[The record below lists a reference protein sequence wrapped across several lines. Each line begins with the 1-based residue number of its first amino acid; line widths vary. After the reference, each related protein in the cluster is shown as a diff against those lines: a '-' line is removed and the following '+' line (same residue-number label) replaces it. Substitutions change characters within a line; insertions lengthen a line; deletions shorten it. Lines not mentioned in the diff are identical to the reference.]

1 MKKVQV
7 FLQSE
12 LLRDIEVVEIES
24 NAGPAKLYE
33 ACLLK
38 LGGIHEEELFLFVE
52 DEDDERPLEK
62 LPHIPEGL
70 RLHLHRLKAID
81 VTVRYAGRD
90 VRRSFRPSATVGRAK
105 RWATKELGIAPSDA
119 TEMMLQV
126 HGTDNRPDA
135 DTHIGSLV
143 VAPQHSVVFDLVPS
157 PRVNG

>member
-1 MKKVQV
+1 MKVNV

-24 NAGPAKLYE
+24 DAGQAKLHE

-38 LGGIHEEELFLFVE
+38 LGEGSGEEFFLFVE
-52 DEDDERPLEK
+52 DEDDERSFEK

-70 RLHLHRLKAID
+70 RVHLHRLKGVD
-81 VTVRYAGRD
+81 VIVRYAGRD
-90 VRRSFRPSATVGRAK
+90 VCRSFRPSTTIGRVK
-105 RWATKELGIAPSDA
+105 RWATQELSIAPTDA

-135 DTHIGSLV
+135 DTHIGTLV
-143 VAPQHSVVFDLVPS
+143 EAPQHRVVFDLVPS